1 MRKFLVLAAGVMG
14 LVWTSAARADSF
26 TGEIVDLACYMPHG
40 NPEQYRG
47 PGHKK
52 CAETCAKKGLPL
64 GLLTDDKQVYLILE
78 DHENSKPYA
87 TVKDKAAEHVTL
99 EGNKVA
105 LGGLQSIV
113 VEAVK

>member
-14 LVWTSAARADSF
+14 LVWASAARADSF

-47 PGHKK
+47 SGHKK

-105 LGGLQSIV
+105 LGGLQAIV